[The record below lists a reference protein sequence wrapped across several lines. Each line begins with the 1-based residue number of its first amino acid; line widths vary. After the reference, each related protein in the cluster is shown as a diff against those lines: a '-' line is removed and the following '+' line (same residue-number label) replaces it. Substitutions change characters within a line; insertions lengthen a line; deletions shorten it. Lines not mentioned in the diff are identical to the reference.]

1 MLDDLHVHVISQY
14 HSSRT
19 AVIVG
24 SKMTTDRIESLVHI
38 RWLDAHS
45 VGAGWQ
51 SVDEIDDEPCVV
63 CSVGFLIT
71 GAKTGHVV
79 IAQSVTED
87 GAIDHILAIPVA
99 MISKVTVLSDSSVGS
114 VFPFPT

>member
-1 MLDDLHVHVISQY
+1 VLADLHVYVMSQY
-14 HSSRT
+14 HSSRS

-24 SKMTTDRIESLVHI
+24 SMMTTDRIESLVHV

-45 VGAGWQ
+45 VGVGWQ
-51 SVDEIDDEPCVV
+51 AADEIEDAPCVV
-63 CSVGFLIT
+63 CSVGFLISA
-71 GAKTGHVV
+71 AKSGHVV
-79 IAQSVTED
+79 IAQSVTDD